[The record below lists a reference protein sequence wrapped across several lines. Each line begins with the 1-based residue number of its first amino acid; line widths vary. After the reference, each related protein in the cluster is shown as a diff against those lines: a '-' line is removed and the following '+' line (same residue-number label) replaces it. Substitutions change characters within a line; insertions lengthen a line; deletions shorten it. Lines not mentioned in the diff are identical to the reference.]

1 MNINFEEKPK
11 KKISID
17 RLGELK
23 LLLSLYENKRITE
36 LSTEEIEEYLKL
48 KAEAEEIIK
57 RAKEVWAMIKN
68 FFLDEVEGVK

>member
-1 MNINFEEKPK
+1 MNINFEDKPK
-11 KKISID
+11 KKISLD

-23 LLLSLYENKRITE
+23 LLLSLYENKKITE

-57 RAKEVWAMIKN
+57 RVKETWVMIKN
-68 FFLDEVEGVK
+68 FFIDGKVDVK

>member
-17 RLGELK
+17 RLGEVK
-23 LLLSLYENKRITE
+23 LLLSLYENKKITE
-36 LSTEEIEEYLKL
+36 LTTEEIQEYLKL

-57 RAKEVWAMIKN
+57 RVREVWVMVKN
-68 FFLDEVEGVK
+68 FIVNELGEAK